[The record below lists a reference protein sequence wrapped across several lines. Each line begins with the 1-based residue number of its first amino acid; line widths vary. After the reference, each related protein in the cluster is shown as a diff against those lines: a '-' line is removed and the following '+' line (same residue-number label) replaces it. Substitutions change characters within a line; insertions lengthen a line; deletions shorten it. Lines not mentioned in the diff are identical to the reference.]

1 MTGDPSKEY
10 GTNKP
15 PPTGRVCEW
24 LKGDTACPSTSQNPS
39 RQNPSWLSNVCTTR
53 KDPELEWLAKDHQET
68 NPITIKPET
77 TSHVAELVSWVPLPY
92 CSLPGCPFP
101 IKYLALSAHVS
112 PRTIHFQVLDKSPV
126 SGPGRGPPSCNS
138 YLIWILNSGYQDW
151 DSLLN
156 PQVDSNSF
164 IKQIYLAELFRR
176 WKLIYVHHLALCL
189 YSRLSISVNRMERT
203 DCFHCTIYHLIQGT
217 WTSVDLGIHGGSW
230 NQSLMNIEGQLNM
243 SSMKQSI
250 KNVAS

>member
-1 MTGDPSKEY
+1 MTGDPGKEY

-15 PPTGRVCEW
+15 PPTWRVWEW
-24 LKGDTACPSTSQNPS
+24 SKGDTVCLSTSQNPS
-39 RQNPSWLSNVCTTR
+39 RQHPSWLSNACTTR

-77 TSHVAELVSWVPLPY
+77 TSHAAELFSWVPLPY
-92 CSLPGCPFP
+92 HSLPGCPFP

-189 YSRLSISVNRMERT
+189 YSRLSISVNWMERT
-203 DCFHCTIYHLIQGT
+203 DCFHCTIAFDTRDLNICGSWYSRGVLKPIPHEHQGT
-217 WTSVDLGIHGGSW
+217 TQYV
-230 NQSLMNIEGQLNM
+230 LN
-243 SSMKQSI
+243 KT
-250 KNVAS
+250 VY